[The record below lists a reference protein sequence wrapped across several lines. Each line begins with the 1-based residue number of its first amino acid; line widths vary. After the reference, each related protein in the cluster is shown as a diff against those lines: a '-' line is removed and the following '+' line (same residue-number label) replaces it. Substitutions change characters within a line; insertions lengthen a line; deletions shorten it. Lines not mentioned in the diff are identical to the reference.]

1 MHSEKSPEIAQ
12 SSCKAKT
19 SGRLRQEDLE
29 FKVSL
34 HHVLNSRLC
43 ELYGSGAHIRRPAAM
58 GMEWRQDSSHTQLWW
73 DGRGVSRFVLRS

>member
-1 MHSEKSPEIAQ
+1 MQ
-12 SSCKAKT
+12 CKAKT

-43 ELYGSGAHIRRPAAM
+43 ELYGVGLISGDQLLWGWSGDKTVHTHSFGGMAEESPA
-58 GMEWRQDSSHTQLWW
+58 L
-73 DGRGVSRFVLRS
+73 F